1 MSELL
6 KPGDAKGVKKNWQ
19 MPGNPCYQPE
29 KLKCIFAY
37 DELYSFIG
45 QVEYAALEEVVE
57 ILISAGLAPKEIREK
72 LNEQTAGILKGVVS
86 SEVDRYERE
95 VSKKDILAY
104 VQIAQAQLP
113 LELRPYLHIL
123 LTSYDTIDTANAYKF
138 QKAYD
143 KVIFPSLKKL
153 VNDLIILAEE
163 YKAQI
168 QIGRI
173 HGQHAL
179 PITIGFWLATIINRI
194 IFCWKK
200 LEESSLLLVGKI
212 SGTTGAYNAYVGLG
226 LAKHKSPEDFE
237 AAVLRRLGLRAAPI
251 STQIVPPE
259 PLAYFLFDVVLLS
272 GALAQFAN
280 DCRHLMRTE
289 IAEIQ
294 EECISGSVTSASA
307 AFRQDPIVF
316 KNILDAF
323 KKNKSEFHKVFE
335 TIISEHQGDLSGS
348 TLMRDFP
355 TIIINLQT
363 QIDSLLHENKD
374 GRSLISRLK
383 INTEKL
389 EKNFSMQSDFFLAE
403 PIYIALQ
410 LYGYAGDAYKLVNEV
425 LIPKARGLGI
435 NLHEA
440 LMIEA
445 GLDNGGLNDVVKRIP
460 DEILR
465 LFSVPKNYN
474 GIAIAKTDKIIKIAK
489 DFIGYDD

>member
-1 MSELL
+1 MT
-6 KPGDAKGVKKNWQ
+6 KPGETKNLRKNWQ
-19 MPGNPCYQPE
+19 MPGNPCYQPK
-29 KLKCIFAY
+29 KLKNIFAY
-37 DELYSFIG
+37 DELYNFIG

-57 ILISAGLAPKEIREK
+57 IMISAGLAPAEIRTK
-72 LNEQTAGILKGVVS
+72 LNAQTAGILSGIAT
-86 SEVDRYERE
+86 SELDHRERE
-95 VSKKDILAY
+95 ISKRDILAY
-104 VQIAQAQLP
+104 VQIAQAQIP
-113 LELRPYLHIL
+113 IELRPYLHLL

-143 KVIFPSLKKL
+143 QVIFPSLIKL
-153 VNDLIILAEE
+153 VNHLIILADE

-226 LAKHKSPEDFE
+226 LAKFKSPEDFE
-237 AAVLRRLGLRAAPI
+237 RAVLRRLGLRAAPI

-294 EECISGSVTSASA
+294 E
-307 AFRQDPIVF
+307 DPIIF

-323 KKNKSEFHKVFE
+323 KKNKSEFHKVFD

-348 TLMRDFP
+348 ALMRDFP

-363 QIDSLLHENKD
+363 QIDNLLLENND
-374 GRSLISRLK
+374 GIALVRRIK

-389 EKNFSMQSDFFLAE
+389 EKNFEMESDFFLAE
-403 PIYIALQ
+403 PICIVLQ
-410 LYGYAGDAYKLVNEV
+410 LYGYTGDAYKLVNEV
-425 LIPKARGLGI
+425 LMVKAKALGI
-435 NLHEA
+435 NLHES
-440 LMIEA
+440 LMLES
-445 GLDNGGLNDVVKRIP
+445 GLNNEELRAVIDRIP

-465 LFSVPKNYN
+465 LFSVPKSYN
-474 GIAIAKTDKIIKIAK
+474 GIAVSKTEKIIKMAK
-489 DFIGYDD
+489 EFIGPEE